1 MDNEKGHNRPGHD
14 GLFKLFL
21 REPDTAR
28 DFLAVHLPADIRA
41 QVRLDTLK
49 LEPGSF
55 VDQKL
60 RELHSD
66 VLYSVETAEGHA
78 GYIYCL
84 VEHQSTADRMMA
96 WRMMRYSMAVMDAHL
111 KKGNDTLPVVV
122 PLLFYQGTVRPYPY
136 STDWM
141 DCFDAPALA
150 REVYSRPWP
159 LVDVSVM
166 EDSDLQSH
174 RRMALLELVQRD
186 IRHRDAASLLRDVVQ
201 LIRLAGNTRAQSLRP
216 PVFSDIYQRSP
227 EVTRSGRYTL
237 VSVKS
242 ADAQR
247 EPLNQ
252 LIDITMP
259 GQLVNSVGDG
269 FRYLLFQS
277 GYSLCGRYGADFAEL
292 LKRPLP
298 AVQRKIGPMR
308 LSEALQVV
316 AGPAWRMSVDEVNR
330 EVCFVLRDAYLAQ
343 AKTTASAT
351 PTLKSSDTAGVYVS
365 PETSRN
371 PYTGVLPGK
380 NAVPVVAGQLLTSK
394 KDTAQ
399 KPVSEFLPVPALQLP
414 ATSVKSV
421 GAPVSATAPAPRN
434 PFTGE
439 NLTGTTMPVPASPSP
454 VGGKPDVSTP
464 APSTATPVKPATAT
478 AAVAK
483 PLTGTPVTVVASG
496 PEWKAVAGSTLK
508 ESLTDWAG
516 KADCASGGHW
526 VVIWQ
531 TSTDYRIDAPLVF
544 KGNFESALVQV
555 FDLYKKA
562 DKPLFAEASRLQCL
576 VSVTDKPADRS

>member
-1 MDNEKGHNRPGHD
+1 MNTQA
-14 GLFKLFL
+14 LFCLSL
-21 REPDTAR
+21 PLVIAGCAPQTSTSTAR
-28 DFLAVHLPADIRA
+28 DSAF
-41 QVRLDTLK
+41 
-49 LEPGSF
+49 
-55 VDQKL
+55 
-60 RELHSD
+60 
-66 VLYSVETAEGHA
+66 
-78 GYIYCL
+78 
-84 VEHQSTADRMMA
+84 
-96 WRMMRYSMAVMDAHL
+96 
-111 KKGNDTLPVVV
+111 
-122 PLLFYQGTVRPYPY
+122 
-136 STDWM
+136 
-141 DCFDAPALA
+141 
-150 REVYSRPWP
+150 
-159 LVDVSVM
+159 
-166 EDSDLQSH
+166 
-174 RRMALLELVQRD
+174 
-186 IRHRDAASLLRDVVQ
+186 
-201 LIRLAGNTRAQSLRP
+201 AQSLRP
-216 PVFSDIYQRSP
+216 PAFSDIYQRSP

-237 VSVKS
+237 VGVKS

-259 GQLVNSVGDG
+259 GQLVKSVGDG

-292 LKRPLP
+292 LQRPLP
-298 AVQRKIGPMR
+298 AVQRKIGPVR

-343 AKTTASAT
+343 AKTPVSTPPVATVSAT
-351 PTLKSSDTAGVYVS
+351 PGVYASV
-365 PETSRN
+365 ETSRN

-380 NAVPVVAGQLLTSK
+380 KAETVVAGQLPASK
-394 KDTAQ
+394 KDTTP
-399 KPVSEFLPVPALQLP
+399 KPVSQSLPVPALQPP
-414 ATSVKSV
+414 ATAVKSV
-421 GAPVSATAPAPRN
+421 GAPVSATPPAPRN

-439 NLTGTTMPVPASPSP
+439 NLTGTTMPVP
-454 VGGKPDVSTP
+454 VGVKPDVSTL

-483 PLTGTPVTVVASG
+483 PLTGTPVAVVASG

>member
-1 MDNEKGHNRPGHD
+1 MNTQA
-14 GLFKLFL
+14 LFCLSL
-21 REPDTAR
+21 PLVIAGCAQQLPVSPAR
-28 DFLAVHLPADIRA
+28 DSAF
-41 QVRLDTLK
+41 
-49 LEPGSF
+49 
-55 VDQKL
+55 
-60 RELHSD
+60 
-66 VLYSVETAEGHA
+66 
-78 GYIYCL
+78 
-84 VEHQSTADRMMA
+84 
-96 WRMMRYSMAVMDAHL
+96 
-111 KKGNDTLPVVV
+111 
-122 PLLFYQGTVRPYPY
+122 
-136 STDWM
+136 
-141 DCFDAPALA
+141 
-150 REVYSRPWP
+150 
-159 LVDVSVM
+159 
-166 EDSDLQSH
+166 
-174 RRMALLELVQRD
+174 
-186 IRHRDAASLLRDVVQ
+186 
-201 LIRLAGNTRAQSLRP
+201 AQSQRP
-216 PVFSDIYQRSP
+216 PAFSDIYQRSP

-237 VSVKS
+237 VNVKS

-277 GYSLCGRYGADFAEL
+277 GYSLCGVYGADFAEL
-292 LKRPLP
+292 LNRPLP
-298 AVQRKIGPMR
+298 AIQRKIGPMR
-308 LSEALQVV
+308 LNEALQVV

-330 EVCFVLRDAYLAQ
+330 EVCFVLRDAYLTQ
-343 AKTTASAT
+343 AKARAQTSVT
-351 PTLKSSDTAGVYVS
+351 PVVAGAAQSGVYSS
-365 PETSRN
+365 PETTRN
-371 PYTGVLPGK
+371 PYTGVLPGNK
-380 NAVPVVAGQLLTSK
+380 PSPVVAGHVLAAKNSREQAAGS
-394 KDTAQ
+394 Q
-399 KPVSEFLPVPALQLP
+399 SLPVPALKPP
-414 ATSVKSV
+414 ATPVKSV
-421 GAPVSATAPAPRN
+421 GVPVSATSTASTAPRN

-439 NLTGTTMPVPASPSP
+439 NLTGTTVPVTPSP
-454 VGGKPDVSTP
+454 AAVTP
-464 APSTATPVKPATAT
+464 AAVATPSTVTTVKPATAT

-516 KADCASGGHW
+516 KADCSSGGHW

>member
-1 MDNEKGHNRPGHD
+1 MNTQA
-14 GLFKLFL
+14 LFCLSL
-21 REPDTAR
+21 PLVIAGCAQQTSTSSAR
-28 DFLAVHLPADIRA
+28 DSAFA
-41 QVRLDTLK
+41 Q
-49 LEPGSF
+49 S
-55 VDQKL
+55 Q
-60 RELHSD
+60 
-66 VLYSVETAEGHA
+66 
-78 GYIYCL
+78 
-84 VEHQSTADRMMA
+84 
-96 WRMMRYSMAVMDAHL
+96 
-111 KKGNDTLPVVV
+111 
-122 PLLFYQGTVRPYPY
+122 RP
-136 STDWM
+136 
-141 DCFDAPALA
+141 PAL
-150 REVYSRPWP
+150 
-159 LVDVSVM
+159 
-166 EDSDLQSH
+166 
-174 RRMALLELVQRD
+174 
-186 IRHRDAASLLRDVVQ
+186 
-201 LIRLAGNTRAQSLRP
+201 
-216 PVFSDIYQRSP
+216 SDIYQRSP

-237 VSVKS
+237 VNVKS

-277 GYSLCGRYGADFAEL
+277 GYALCGRYGADFAEL
-292 LKRPLP
+292 LNRPLP

-330 EVCFVLRDAYLAQ
+330 EVCFVLRDAYMAQ
-343 AKTTASAT
+343 AKTAVSVPPA
-351 PTLKSSDTAGVYVS
+351 LKGTVTAGVYSS

-380 NAVPVVAGQLLTSK
+380 KAEPVVA
-394 KDTAQ
+394 AQ
-399 KPVSEFLPVPALQLP
+399 MPAAKNAGAVSQSLPVPALQPP
-414 ATSVKSV
+414 ATPVSVKSQGPSV
-421 GAPVSATAPAPRN
+421 SPVAPRN

-439 NLTGTTMPVPASPSP
+439 NLTGTTMPAPSPASSS
-454 VGGKPDVSTP
+454 VMT
-464 APSTATPVKPATAT
+464 KPATRTPSSSAAAT
-478 AAVAK
+478 VTPATVTAVST
-483 PLTGTPVTVVASG
+483 PLTGTPVTAVASG

-516 KADCASGGHW
+516 KADCAGGGHW

-576 VSVTDKPADRS
+576 VSVADKPADRS

>member
-1 MDNEKGHNRPGHD
+1 MNTQA
-14 GLFKLFL
+14 LFCLSL
-21 REPDTAR
+21 PLVIAGCAQQTSTLTAR
-28 DFLAVHLPADIRA
+28 DSAF
-41 QVRLDTLK
+41 
-49 LEPGSF
+49 
-55 VDQKL
+55 
-60 RELHSD
+60 
-66 VLYSVETAEGHA
+66 
-78 GYIYCL
+78 
-84 VEHQSTADRMMA
+84 
-96 WRMMRYSMAVMDAHL
+96 
-111 KKGNDTLPVVV
+111 
-122 PLLFYQGTVRPYPY
+122 
-136 STDWM
+136 
-141 DCFDAPALA
+141 
-150 REVYSRPWP
+150 
-159 LVDVSVM
+159 
-166 EDSDLQSH
+166 
-174 RRMALLELVQRD
+174 
-186 IRHRDAASLLRDVVQ
+186 
-201 LIRLAGNTRAQSLRP
+201 AQSQRP
-216 PVFSDIYQRSP
+216 PAFSDIYQRSP

-298 AVQRKIGPMR
+298 AVQRKIGPLR

-399 KPVSEFLPVPALQLP
+399 KPVSQSLPVPALQPP

-439 NLTGTTMPVPASPSP
+439 NLTGTTMPVTASPSP

-516 KADCASGGHW
+516 KADCSSGGHW

>member
-1 MDNEKGHNRPGHD
+1 MNTQA
-14 GLFKLFL
+14 LFCLSL
-21 REPDTAR
+21 PLVIAGCAQQTSTSTAR
-28 DFLAVHLPADIRA
+28 DSAF
-41 QVRLDTLK
+41 
-49 LEPGSF
+49 
-55 VDQKL
+55 
-60 RELHSD
+60 
-66 VLYSVETAEGHA
+66 
-78 GYIYCL
+78 
-84 VEHQSTADRMMA
+84 
-96 WRMMRYSMAVMDAHL
+96 
-111 KKGNDTLPVVV
+111 
-122 PLLFYQGTVRPYPY
+122 
-136 STDWM
+136 
-141 DCFDAPALA
+141 
-150 REVYSRPWP
+150 
-159 LVDVSVM
+159 
-166 EDSDLQSH
+166 
-174 RRMALLELVQRD
+174 
-186 IRHRDAASLLRDVVQ
+186 
-201 LIRLAGNTRAQSLRP
+201 AQSQRP
-216 PVFSDIYQRSP
+216 PAFSDIYQRSP

-330 EVCFVLRDAYLAQ
+330 EVCFVLRDAWLAQ
-343 AKTTASAT
+343 AKTPVSTTPVAT
-351 PTLKSSDTAGVYVS
+351 ISDTPSVYASV
-365 PETSRN
+365 ETSRN

-380 NAVPVVAGQLLTSK
+380 KAVPVVAGQLLASK
-394 KDTAQ
+394 KETGQ
-399 KPVSEFLPVPALQLP
+399 KPVSQSLPVPALQPP

-421 GAPVSATAPAPRN
+421 GAPVSATPPAPRN

-439 NLTGTTMPVPASPSP
+439 NLTGTTMPVPSSPSP
-454 VGGKPDVSTP
+454 VVPQPRVNTP
-464 APSTATPVKPATAT
+464 APSAVATVKPATVT
-478 AAVAK
+478 GAVAK
-483 PLTGTPVTVVASG
+483 PITGTLVTVVASG

-516 KADCASGGHW
+516 KADCSGGGHW

>member
-1 MDNEKGHNRPGHD
+1 MNTQA
-14 GLFKLFL
+14 LFCLSL
-21 REPDTAR
+21 PLVIAGCAQQTSTSTAR
-28 DFLAVHLPADIRA
+28 DSAF
-41 QVRLDTLK
+41 
-49 LEPGSF
+49 
-55 VDQKL
+55 
-60 RELHSD
+60 
-66 VLYSVETAEGHA
+66 
-78 GYIYCL
+78 
-84 VEHQSTADRMMA
+84 
-96 WRMMRYSMAVMDAHL
+96 
-111 KKGNDTLPVVV
+111 
-122 PLLFYQGTVRPYPY
+122 
-136 STDWM
+136 
-141 DCFDAPALA
+141 
-150 REVYSRPWP
+150 
-159 LVDVSVM
+159 
-166 EDSDLQSH
+166 
-174 RRMALLELVQRD
+174 
-186 IRHRDAASLLRDVVQ
+186 
-201 LIRLAGNTRAQSLRP
+201 AQSQRSP
-216 PVFSDIYQRSP
+216 AFSDIYQRSP

-343 AKTTASAT
+343 AKTPVSTAPVAT
-351 PTLKSSDTAGVYVS
+351 ISDTPGVYASV
-365 PETSRN
+365 ETSRN

-380 NAVPVVAGQLLTSK
+380 KAVPVVAGQLQASK
-394 KDTAQ
+394 KETGQ
-399 KPVSEFLPVPALQLP
+399 KPVSQSLPVPALQPP

-421 GAPVSATAPAPRN
+421 GAPVSATPPAPRN

-439 NLTGTTMPVPASPSP
+439 NLTGTTMPVPSSPSP
-454 VGGKPDVSTP
+454 VVPQPPVNTP
-464 APSTATPVKPATAT
+464 APSAVATVKPATGSV
-478 AAVAK
+478 AVAK

>member
-1 MDNEKGHNRPGHD
+1 MNTQA
-14 GLFKLFL
+14 LFCLS
-21 REPDTAR
+21 
-28 DFLAVHLPADIRA
+28 LPLVIAGCA
-41 QVRLDTLK
+41 Q
-49 LEPGSF
+49 
-55 VDQKL
+55 Q
-60 RELHSD
+60 
-66 VLYSVETAEGHA
+66 
-78 GYIYCL
+78 
-84 VEHQSTADRMMA
+84 
-96 WRMMRYSMAVMDAHL
+96 
-111 KKGNDTLPVVV
+111 LPVS
-122 PLLFYQGTVRPYPY
+122 PTR
-136 STDWM
+136 
-141 DCFDAPALA
+141 
-150 REVYSRPWP
+150 
-159 LVDVSVM
+159 
-166 EDSDLQSH
+166 DS
-174 RRMALLELVQRD
+174 AF
-186 IRHRDAASLLRDVVQ
+186 
-201 LIRLAGNTRAQSLRP
+201 AQSQRP
-216 PVFSDIYQRSP
+216 PAFSDIYQRSP

-237 VSVKS
+237 VNVKS

-277 GYSLCGRYGADFAEL
+277 GYSLCGGYGADFAEL
-292 LKRPLP
+292 LNRPLP
-298 AVQRKIGPMR
+298 AIQRKIGPMR

-330 EVCFVLRDAYLAQ
+330 EVCFVLRDAYLTQ
-343 AKTTASAT
+343 AKARAQTSVT
-351 PTLKSSDTAGVYVS
+351 PVVAGAAQSGVYSS
-365 PETSRN
+365 PETTRN
-371 PYTGVLPGK
+371 PYTGVLPGNK
-380 NAVPVVAGQLLTSK
+380 PSPVVAGHVLAAKNSREQAAGS
-394 KDTAQ
+394 Q
-399 KPVSEFLPVPALQLP
+399 SLPVPALKPP
-414 ATSVKSV
+414 ATPVKSV
-421 GAPVSATAPAPRN
+421 GVPVSATSTASTAPRN

-439 NLTGTTMPVPASPSP
+439 NLTGTTVPVTPSP
-454 VGGKPDVSTP
+454 AAVTP
-464 APSTATPVKPATAT
+464 AAVATPSTVTTVKPATAT

-516 KADCASGGHW
+516 KADCSSGGHW

>member
-1 MDNEKGHNRPGHD
+1 MNTQA
-14 GLFKLFL
+14 LFCLSL
-21 REPDTAR
+21 PLVIAGCAQQTSTSTAR
-28 DFLAVHLPADIRA
+28 DSAF
-41 QVRLDTLK
+41 
-49 LEPGSF
+49 
-55 VDQKL
+55 
-60 RELHSD
+60 
-66 VLYSVETAEGHA
+66 
-78 GYIYCL
+78 
-84 VEHQSTADRMMA
+84 
-96 WRMMRYSMAVMDAHL
+96 
-111 KKGNDTLPVVV
+111 
-122 PLLFYQGTVRPYPY
+122 
-136 STDWM
+136 
-141 DCFDAPALA
+141 
-150 REVYSRPWP
+150 
-159 LVDVSVM
+159 
-166 EDSDLQSH
+166 
-174 RRMALLELVQRD
+174 
-186 IRHRDAASLLRDVVQ
+186 
-201 LIRLAGNTRAQSLRP
+201 AQSLRP

-292 LKRPLP
+292 LKQPLP

-343 AKTTASAT
+343 AKTPVSTTPVAT
-351 PTLKSSDTAGVYVS
+351 VSGTPGVYASV
-365 PETSRN
+365 ETSRN

-380 NAVPVVAGQLLTSK
+380 KSVPVVAGQLLASK
-394 KDTAQ
+394 KETGQ
-399 KPVSEFLPVPALQLP
+399 KPVSQSLPVPALQPP

-421 GAPVSATAPAPRN
+421 GAPVSATLPAPRN

-439 NLTGTTMPVPASPSP
+439 NLTGTTMPVTASPSP

-516 KADCASGGHW
+516 KADCSSGGHW

>member
-1 MDNEKGHNRPGHD
+1 MNTQA
-14 GLFKLFL
+14 LFCLSL
-21 REPDTAR
+21 PLVIAGCAQQTSTLTAR
-28 DFLAVHLPADIRA
+28 DSAF
-41 QVRLDTLK
+41 
-49 LEPGSF
+49 
-55 VDQKL
+55 
-60 RELHSD
+60 
-66 VLYSVETAEGHA
+66 
-78 GYIYCL
+78 
-84 VEHQSTADRMMA
+84 
-96 WRMMRYSMAVMDAHL
+96 
-111 KKGNDTLPVVV
+111 
-122 PLLFYQGTVRPYPY
+122 
-136 STDWM
+136 
-141 DCFDAPALA
+141 
-150 REVYSRPWP
+150 
-159 LVDVSVM
+159 
-166 EDSDLQSH
+166 
-174 RRMALLELVQRD
+174 
-186 IRHRDAASLLRDVVQ
+186 
-201 LIRLAGNTRAQSLRP
+201 AQSQRP
-216 PVFSDIYQRSP
+216 PAFSDIYQRSP

-399 KPVSEFLPVPALQLP
+399 KPVSQSLPVPALQPP

-439 NLTGTTMPVPASPSP
+439 NLTGTTMPVTASPSP
-454 VGGKPDVSTP
+454 VGGKPDVITP
-464 APSTATPVKPATAT
+464 APSTATQVKPATVT
-478 AAVAK
+478 GAVAK
-483 PLTGTPVTVVASG
+483 PITGTPVTVVASG

-516 KADCASGGHW
+516 KADCSSGGHW

>member
-1 MDNEKGHNRPGHD
+1 MNTQA
-14 GLFKLFL
+14 LFCLSL
-21 REPDTAR
+21 PLVIAGCAQQTSTLTAR
-28 DFLAVHLPADIRA
+28 DSAF
-41 QVRLDTLK
+41 
-49 LEPGSF
+49 
-55 VDQKL
+55 
-60 RELHSD
+60 
-66 VLYSVETAEGHA
+66 
-78 GYIYCL
+78 
-84 VEHQSTADRMMA
+84 
-96 WRMMRYSMAVMDAHL
+96 
-111 KKGNDTLPVVV
+111 
-122 PLLFYQGTVRPYPY
+122 
-136 STDWM
+136 
-141 DCFDAPALA
+141 
-150 REVYSRPWP
+150 
-159 LVDVSVM
+159 
-166 EDSDLQSH
+166 
-174 RRMALLELVQRD
+174 
-186 IRHRDAASLLRDVVQ
+186 
-201 LIRLAGNTRAQSLRP
+201 AQSQRP
-216 PVFSDIYQRSP
+216 PAFSDIYQRSP

-399 KPVSEFLPVPALQLP
+399 KPVSQSLPVPALQPP

-439 NLTGTTMPVPASPSP
+439 NLTGTTMPVPTSPSP
-454 VGGKPDVSTP
+454 VGAKPDVITP
-464 APSTATPVKPATAT
+464 APSTATQVKPATVT
-478 AAVAK
+478 GAVAK
-483 PLTGTPVTVVASG
+483 PITGTPVTVVASG

-516 KADCASGGHW
+516 KADCSSGGHW

>member
-1 MDNEKGHNRPGHD
+1 MNTQA
-14 GLFKLFL
+14 LFCLSL
-21 REPDTAR
+21 PLVIAGCAQQTSTSTAR
-28 DFLAVHLPADIRA
+28 DSAF
-41 QVRLDTLK
+41 
-49 LEPGSF
+49 
-55 VDQKL
+55 
-60 RELHSD
+60 
-66 VLYSVETAEGHA
+66 
-78 GYIYCL
+78 
-84 VEHQSTADRMMA
+84 
-96 WRMMRYSMAVMDAHL
+96 
-111 KKGNDTLPVVV
+111 
-122 PLLFYQGTVRPYPY
+122 
-136 STDWM
+136 
-141 DCFDAPALA
+141 
-150 REVYSRPWP
+150 
-159 LVDVSVM
+159 
-166 EDSDLQSH
+166 
-174 RRMALLELVQRD
+174 
-186 IRHRDAASLLRDVVQ
+186 
-201 LIRLAGNTRAQSLRP
+201 AQSLQP

-343 AKTTASAT
+343 AKTPVSTIPIAT
-351 PTLKSSDTAGVYVS
+351 VSGAPGVYASV
-365 PETSRN
+365 ETSRN

-380 NAVPVVAGQLLTSK
+380 KAVPVMAGQLMASK
-394 KDTAQ
+394 KETGQ
-399 KPVSEFLPVPALQLP
+399 KLVSQSLPVPALQPP
-414 ATSVKSV
+414 ATPVKSV
-421 GAPVSATAPAPRN
+421 GASVSATSTSPRN

-439 NLTGTTMPVPASPSP
+439 SLTGTTMPAPTSP
-454 VGGKPDVSTP
+454 VGAKPDVKTQSAST
-464 APSTATPVKPATAT
+464 TTPVKPATVT
-478 AAVAK
+478 GAVAK
-483 PLTGTPVTVVASG
+483 PLTGTPVTVAPSG
-496 PEWKAVAGSTLK
+496 PEWKAVSGSTLK

>member
-1 MDNEKGHNRPGHD
+1 MNTQA
-14 GLFKLFL
+14 LFCLSL
-21 REPDTAR
+21 PLVIAGCAQQLPVSPAR
-28 DFLAVHLPADIRA
+28 DSAF
-41 QVRLDTLK
+41 
-49 LEPGSF
+49 
-55 VDQKL
+55 
-60 RELHSD
+60 
-66 VLYSVETAEGHA
+66 
-78 GYIYCL
+78 
-84 VEHQSTADRMMA
+84 
-96 WRMMRYSMAVMDAHL
+96 
-111 KKGNDTLPVVV
+111 
-122 PLLFYQGTVRPYPY
+122 
-136 STDWM
+136 
-141 DCFDAPALA
+141 
-150 REVYSRPWP
+150 
-159 LVDVSVM
+159 
-166 EDSDLQSH
+166 
-174 RRMALLELVQRD
+174 
-186 IRHRDAASLLRDVVQ
+186 
-201 LIRLAGNTRAQSLRP
+201 AQSQRP
-216 PVFSDIYQRSP
+216 PAFSDIYQRSP

-237 VSVKS
+237 VNVKS

-277 GYSLCGRYGADFAEL
+277 GYSLCGGYGADFAEL
-292 LKRPLP
+292 LNRPLP
-298 AVQRKIGPMR
+298 AIQRKIGPMR
-308 LSEALQVV
+308 LNEALQVV

-330 EVCFVLRDAYLAQ
+330 EVCFVLRDAYLTQ
-343 AKTTASAT
+343 AKARAQTSVT
-351 PTLKSSDTAGVYVS
+351 PVVAGAAQSGVYSS
-365 PETSRN
+365 PETTRN

-380 NAVPVVAGQLLTSK
+380 KAVPVVAGQLLASK
-394 KDTAQ
+394 KETGQ
-399 KPVSEFLPVPALQLP
+399 KPVSQSLPVPALQPP

-421 GAPVSATAPAPRN
+421 GAPVSATLPAPRN

-464 APSTATPVKPATAT
+464 APSTVTPVKPATAT

-483 PLTGTPVTVVASG
+483 PLTGTPVAVVASG

>member
-1 MDNEKGHNRPGHD
+1 MNTQA
-14 GLFKLFL
+14 LFCLSL
-21 REPDTAR
+21 PLVIAGCAQQLPVSPAR
-28 DFLAVHLPADIRA
+28 DSAF
-41 QVRLDTLK
+41 
-49 LEPGSF
+49 
-55 VDQKL
+55 
-60 RELHSD
+60 
-66 VLYSVETAEGHA
+66 
-78 GYIYCL
+78 
-84 VEHQSTADRMMA
+84 
-96 WRMMRYSMAVMDAHL
+96 
-111 KKGNDTLPVVV
+111 
-122 PLLFYQGTVRPYPY
+122 
-136 STDWM
+136 
-141 DCFDAPALA
+141 
-150 REVYSRPWP
+150 
-159 LVDVSVM
+159 
-166 EDSDLQSH
+166 
-174 RRMALLELVQRD
+174 
-186 IRHRDAASLLRDVVQ
+186 
-201 LIRLAGNTRAQSLRP
+201 AQSQRP
-216 PVFSDIYQRSP
+216 PAFSDIYQRSP

-237 VSVKS
+237 VNVKS

-277 GYSLCGRYGADFAEL
+277 GYSLCGGYGADFAEL
-292 LKRPLP
+292 LNRPLP
-298 AVQRKIGPMR
+298 AIQRKIGPMR
-308 LSEALQVV
+308 LNEALQVV

-330 EVCFVLRDAYLAQ
+330 EVCFVLRDAYLTQ
-343 AKTTASAT
+343 AKARAQTSVT
-351 PTLKSSDTAGVYVS
+351 PVVAGAAQSGVYSS
-365 PETSRN
+365 PETTRN
-371 PYTGVLPGK
+371 PYTGVLPGNK
-380 NAVPVVAGQLLTSK
+380 PSPVVAGHVLAAKNSREQAAGS
-394 KDTAQ
+394 Q
-399 KPVSEFLPVPALQLP
+399 SLPVPALKPP
-414 ATSVKSV
+414 ATPVKSV
-421 GAPVSATAPAPRN
+421 GVPVSATSTASTAPRN

-439 NLTGTTMPVPASPSP
+439 NLTGTTVPVTPPPAA
-454 VGGKPDVSTP
+454 VTP
-464 APSTATPVKPATAT
+464 AAVATPSTVTTVKPATAT

-516 KADCASGGHW
+516 KADCSSGGHW

>member
-1 MDNEKGHNRPGHD
+1 MNTQA
-14 GLFKLFL
+14 LFCLSL
-21 REPDTAR
+21 PLVIAGCAQQTSTSTAR
-28 DFLAVHLPADIRA
+28 DSAF
-41 QVRLDTLK
+41 
-49 LEPGSF
+49 
-55 VDQKL
+55 
-60 RELHSD
+60 
-66 VLYSVETAEGHA
+66 
-78 GYIYCL
+78 
-84 VEHQSTADRMMA
+84 
-96 WRMMRYSMAVMDAHL
+96 
-111 KKGNDTLPVVV
+111 
-122 PLLFYQGTVRPYPY
+122 
-136 STDWM
+136 
-141 DCFDAPALA
+141 
-150 REVYSRPWP
+150 
-159 LVDVSVM
+159 
-166 EDSDLQSH
+166 
-174 RRMALLELVQRD
+174 
-186 IRHRDAASLLRDVVQ
+186 
-201 LIRLAGNTRAQSLRP
+201 AQSQRP
-216 PVFSDIYQRSP
+216 PAFSDIYQRSP

-330 EVCFVLRDAYLAQ
+330 EVCFVLRDAYLTQ
-343 AKTTASAT
+343 AKMPLSTTSVAT
-351 PTLKSSDTAGVYVS
+351 ISGTPGVYASV
-365 PETSRN
+365 ETSRN

-380 NAVPVVAGQLLTSK
+380 KAVPVVAGQLLASK
-394 KDTAQ
+394 KETGQ
-399 KPVSEFLPVPALQLP
+399 KPVSQSLPVPALQPP

-421 GAPVSATAPAPRN
+421 GAPVSATPPVPHN

-439 NLTGTTMPVPASPSP
+439 NLTGTTMPVPSSPSP
-454 VGGKPDVSTP
+454 VVSQPRVDTP
-464 APSTATPVKPATAT
+464 TPSAVATVKPPTGSV
-478 AAVAK
+478 AVAK

-576 VSVTDKPADRS
+576 VSVADKPADRS

>member
-1 MDNEKGHNRPGHD
+1 MNTQA
-14 GLFKLFL
+14 LFCLSL
-21 REPDTAR
+21 PLVIAGCAQQTSTSTAR
-28 DFLAVHLPADIRA
+28 DSAF
-41 QVRLDTLK
+41 
-49 LEPGSF
+49 
-55 VDQKL
+55 
-60 RELHSD
+60 
-66 VLYSVETAEGHA
+66 
-78 GYIYCL
+78 
-84 VEHQSTADRMMA
+84 
-96 WRMMRYSMAVMDAHL
+96 
-111 KKGNDTLPVVV
+111 
-122 PLLFYQGTVRPYPY
+122 
-136 STDWM
+136 
-141 DCFDAPALA
+141 
-150 REVYSRPWP
+150 
-159 LVDVSVM
+159 
-166 EDSDLQSH
+166 
-174 RRMALLELVQRD
+174 
-186 IRHRDAASLLRDVVQ
+186 
-201 LIRLAGNTRAQSLRP
+201 AQSLRP
-216 PVFSDIYQRSP
+216 PAFSDIYQRSP

-351 PTLKSSDTAGVYVS
+351 PTLKSSSDTAGVYAS

-380 NAVPVVAGQLLTSK
+380 KAAPVMAGQLLASK
-394 KDTAQ
+394 KETGQ
-399 KPVSEFLPVPALQLP
+399 KPVSQSLPVPALQPP
-414 ATSVKSV
+414 ATSVKSA
-421 GAPVSATAPAPRN
+421 GAPVSATLPAPRN

-439 NLTGTTMPVPASPSP
+439 NLTGITMPVLASPSP
-454 VGGKPDVSTP
+454 VGPKSDVRTP
-464 APSTATPVKPATAT
+464 APSAGVTPSTVTPVKPATEGV
-478 AAVAK
+478 AVTR

-516 KADCASGGHW
+516 KADCSGGGHW

-576 VSVTDKPADRS
+576 VSVTDKPVDRS

>member
-1 MDNEKGHNRPGHD
+1 MNTQA
-14 GLFKLFL
+14 LFCLSL
-21 REPDTAR
+21 PLVIAGCAQQTSTSTAR
-28 DFLAVHLPADIRA
+28 DSAF
-41 QVRLDTLK
+41 
-49 LEPGSF
+49 
-55 VDQKL
+55 
-60 RELHSD
+60 
-66 VLYSVETAEGHA
+66 
-78 GYIYCL
+78 
-84 VEHQSTADRMMA
+84 
-96 WRMMRYSMAVMDAHL
+96 
-111 KKGNDTLPVVV
+111 
-122 PLLFYQGTVRPYPY
+122 
-136 STDWM
+136 
-141 DCFDAPALA
+141 
-150 REVYSRPWP
+150 
-159 LVDVSVM
+159 
-166 EDSDLQSH
+166 
-174 RRMALLELVQRD
+174 
-186 IRHRDAASLLRDVVQ
+186 
-201 LIRLAGNTRAQSLRP
+201 AQSLRP

-399 KPVSEFLPVPALQLP
+399 KPVSQSLPVPALQPP

-439 NLTGTTMPVPASPSP
+439 NLTGTTMPVPTSPSP
-454 VGGKPDVSTP
+454 VGAKPDVITP
-464 APSTATPVKPATAT
+464 APSTATQVKPATVT
-478 AAVAK
+478 GAVAK
-483 PLTGTPVTVVASG
+483 PITGTPVTVVASG

-516 KADCASGGHW
+516 KADCSSGGHW

-562 DKPLFAEASRLQCL
+562 DKPLFAE
-576 VSVTDKPADRS
+576 

>member
-1 MDNEKGHNRPGHD
+1 MNTQA
-14 GLFKLFL
+14 LFCLSL
-21 REPDTAR
+21 PLVIAGCAQQTSTSTAR
-28 DFLAVHLPADIRA
+28 DSAF
-41 QVRLDTLK
+41 
-49 LEPGSF
+49 
-55 VDQKL
+55 
-60 RELHSD
+60 
-66 VLYSVETAEGHA
+66 
-78 GYIYCL
+78 
-84 VEHQSTADRMMA
+84 
-96 WRMMRYSMAVMDAHL
+96 
-111 KKGNDTLPVVV
+111 
-122 PLLFYQGTVRPYPY
+122 
-136 STDWM
+136 
-141 DCFDAPALA
+141 
-150 REVYSRPWP
+150 
-159 LVDVSVM
+159 
-166 EDSDLQSH
+166 
-174 RRMALLELVQRD
+174 
-186 IRHRDAASLLRDVVQ
+186 
-201 LIRLAGNTRAQSLRP
+201 AQSLQP

-343 AKTTASAT
+343 AKTPVSTIPIAT
-351 PTLKSSDTAGVYVS
+351 VSGAPGVYASV
-365 PETSRN
+365 ETSRN

-380 NAVPVVAGQLLTSK
+380 KAAPVMAGQLMASK
-394 KDTAQ
+394 KETGQ
-399 KPVSEFLPVPALQLP
+399 KLVSQSLPVPALQPP
-414 ATSVKSV
+414 ATPVKSV
-421 GAPVSATAPAPRN
+421 GASVSATSTSPPN

-439 NLTGTTMPVPASPSP
+439 SLTGTTMPAPTSP
-454 VGGKPDVSTP
+454 VGAKPDVKTQSAST
-464 APSTATPVKPATAT
+464 TTPVKPATVT
-478 AAVAK
+478 GAVAK
-483 PLTGTPVTVVASG
+483 PLTGTPVTVAPSG
-496 PEWKAVAGSTLK
+496 PEWKAVYGSTLK

>member
-1 MDNEKGHNRPGHD
+1 MNTQA
-14 GLFKLFL
+14 LFCLSL
-21 REPDTAR
+21 PLVIAGCAQQTSTSTAR
-28 DFLAVHLPADIRA
+28 DSAF
-41 QVRLDTLK
+41 
-49 LEPGSF
+49 
-55 VDQKL
+55 
-60 RELHSD
+60 
-66 VLYSVETAEGHA
+66 
-78 GYIYCL
+78 
-84 VEHQSTADRMMA
+84 
-96 WRMMRYSMAVMDAHL
+96 
-111 KKGNDTLPVVV
+111 
-122 PLLFYQGTVRPYPY
+122 
-136 STDWM
+136 
-141 DCFDAPALA
+141 
-150 REVYSRPWP
+150 
-159 LVDVSVM
+159 
-166 EDSDLQSH
+166 
-174 RRMALLELVQRD
+174 
-186 IRHRDAASLLRDVVQ
+186 
-201 LIRLAGNTRAQSLRP
+201 AQSLRP

-277 GYSLCGRYGADFAEL
+277 GYSLCGRYGTDFAEL

-330 EVCFVLRDAYLAQ
+330 EVCFVLRDAYLTQ
-343 AKTTASAT
+343 AKARAQTSVT
-351 PTLKSSDTAGVYVS
+351 PVVAGAAQSGVYSS
-365 PETSRN
+365 PETTRN
-371 PYTGVLPGK
+371 PYTGVLPGNK
-380 NAVPVVAGQLLTSK
+380 PSPVVAGHVLAAKNSREQAAGS
-394 KDTAQ
+394 Q
-399 KPVSEFLPVPALQLP
+399 SLPVPALKPP
-414 ATSVKSV
+414 ATPVKSV
-421 GAPVSATAPAPRN
+421 GVPVSATSTASTAPRN

-439 NLTGTTMPVPASPSP
+439 NLTGTTVPVTPSP
-454 VGGKPDVSTP
+454 AAVTP
-464 APSTATPVKPATAT
+464 AAVATPSTVTTVKPATAT

-496 PEWKAVAGSTLK
+496 PEWKAVAGSTFK

>member
-1 MDNEKGHNRPGHD
+1 MNTQA
-14 GLFKLFL
+14 LFCLSL
-21 REPDTAR
+21 PLVIAGCAQQTSTSTAR
-28 DFLAVHLPADIRA
+28 DSAF
-41 QVRLDTLK
+41 
-49 LEPGSF
+49 
-55 VDQKL
+55 
-60 RELHSD
+60 
-66 VLYSVETAEGHA
+66 
-78 GYIYCL
+78 
-84 VEHQSTADRMMA
+84 
-96 WRMMRYSMAVMDAHL
+96 
-111 KKGNDTLPVVV
+111 
-122 PLLFYQGTVRPYPY
+122 
-136 STDWM
+136 
-141 DCFDAPALA
+141 
-150 REVYSRPWP
+150 
-159 LVDVSVM
+159 
-166 EDSDLQSH
+166 
-174 RRMALLELVQRD
+174 
-186 IRHRDAASLLRDVVQ
+186 
-201 LIRLAGNTRAQSLRP
+201 AQSLRP

-330 EVCFVLRDAYLAQ
+330 EVCFVLRDAWLAQ

-351 PTLKSSDTAGVYVS
+351 PTLKSSSDTAGVYAS

-380 NAVPVVAGQLLTSK
+380 KAVPVVAGQLLASK
-394 KDTAQ
+394 KETGQ
-399 KPVSEFLPVPALQLP
+399 KPVSQSLPVPALQPP

-421 GAPVSATAPAPRN
+421 GAPVSATPPAPRN

-439 NLTGTTMPVPASPSP
+439 NLTGTTMPVPSSPSP
-454 VGGKPDVSTP
+454 IVPQPRVNTP
-464 APSTATPVKPATAT
+464 APSAVATVKPATVT
-478 AAVAK
+478 GAVAK
-483 PLTGTPVTVVASG
+483 PITGTPVTVVASG

>member
-1 MDNEKGHNRPGHD
+1 MNTQA
-14 GLFKLFL
+14 LFCLSL
-21 REPDTAR
+21 PLVIAGCAQQLPVSPAR
-28 DFLAVHLPADIRA
+28 DSAF
-41 QVRLDTLK
+41 
-49 LEPGSF
+49 
-55 VDQKL
+55 
-60 RELHSD
+60 
-66 VLYSVETAEGHA
+66 
-78 GYIYCL
+78 
-84 VEHQSTADRMMA
+84 
-96 WRMMRYSMAVMDAHL
+96 
-111 KKGNDTLPVVV
+111 
-122 PLLFYQGTVRPYPY
+122 
-136 STDWM
+136 
-141 DCFDAPALA
+141 
-150 REVYSRPWP
+150 
-159 LVDVSVM
+159 
-166 EDSDLQSH
+166 
-174 RRMALLELVQRD
+174 
-186 IRHRDAASLLRDVVQ
+186 
-201 LIRLAGNTRAQSLRP
+201 AQSQRP
-216 PVFSDIYQRSP
+216 PAFSDIYQRSP

-237 VSVKS
+237 VNVKS

-277 GYSLCGRYGADFAEL
+277 GYSLCGGYGADFAEL
-292 LKRPLP
+292 LNRPLP
-298 AVQRKIGPMR
+298 AIQRKIGPMR

-330 EVCFVLRDAYLAQ
+330 EVCFVLRDAYLTQ
-343 AKTTASAT
+343 AKARAQTSVT
-351 PTLKSSDTAGVYVS
+351 PVVAGAAQSGVYSS
-365 PETSRN
+365 PETTRN
-371 PYTGVLPGK
+371 PYTGVLPGNK
-380 NAVPVVAGQLLTSK
+380 PSPVVAGHVLAAKNSREQAAGS
-394 KDTAQ
+394 Q
-399 KPVSEFLPVPALQLP
+399 SLPVPALKPP
-414 ATSVKSV
+414 ATPVKSV
-421 GAPVSATAPAPRN
+421 GVPVSATSTASTAPRN

-439 NLTGTTMPVPASPSP
+439 NLTGTTVPVTPSP
-454 VGGKPDVSTP
+454 AAVTP
-464 APSTATPVKPATAT
+464 AAVATPSTVTTVKPATAT

-516 KADCASGGHW
+516 KADCSSGGHW

-562 DKPLFAEASRLQCL
+562 DKPLFAEANRLQCL

>member
-1 MDNEKGHNRPGHD
+1 MNTQA
-14 GLFKLFL
+14 LFCLSL
-21 REPDTAR
+21 PLVIAGCAQQTSTSTAR
-28 DFLAVHLPADIRA
+28 DSAF
-41 QVRLDTLK
+41 
-49 LEPGSF
+49 
-55 VDQKL
+55 
-60 RELHSD
+60 
-66 VLYSVETAEGHA
+66 
-78 GYIYCL
+78 
-84 VEHQSTADRMMA
+84 
-96 WRMMRYSMAVMDAHL
+96 
-111 KKGNDTLPVVV
+111 
-122 PLLFYQGTVRPYPY
+122 
-136 STDWM
+136 
-141 DCFDAPALA
+141 
-150 REVYSRPWP
+150 
-159 LVDVSVM
+159 
-166 EDSDLQSH
+166 
-174 RRMALLELVQRD
+174 
-186 IRHRDAASLLRDVVQ
+186 
-201 LIRLAGNTRAQSLRP
+201 AQSLRP

-343 AKTTASAT
+343 AKTPVSTTPVAT
-351 PTLKSSDTAGVYVS
+351 VSGTLGVYASV
-365 PETSRN
+365 ETSRN

-380 NAVPVVAGQLLTSK
+380 KSVPVVAGQLLASK
-394 KDTAQ
+394 KETGQ
-399 KPVSEFLPVPALQLP
+399 KPVSQSLPVPALQPP

-421 GAPVSATAPAPRN
+421 GAPVSATLPAPRN

-439 NLTGTTMPVPASPSP
+439 NLTGTTMPVTASPSP

-516 KADCASGGHW
+516 KADCSSGG
-526 VVIWQ
+526 
-531 TSTDYRIDAPLVF
+531 
-544 KGNFESALVQV
+544 
-555 FDLYKKA
+555 
-562 DKPLFAEASRLQCL
+562 
-576 VSVTDKPADRS
+576 

>member
-1 MDNEKGHNRPGHD
+1 MNTQA
-14 GLFKLFL
+14 LFCLSL
-21 REPDTAR
+21 PLVIAGCAQQLPVSPAR
-28 DFLAVHLPADIRA
+28 DSAF
-41 QVRLDTLK
+41 
-49 LEPGSF
+49 
-55 VDQKL
+55 
-60 RELHSD
+60 
-66 VLYSVETAEGHA
+66 
-78 GYIYCL
+78 
-84 VEHQSTADRMMA
+84 
-96 WRMMRYSMAVMDAHL
+96 
-111 KKGNDTLPVVV
+111 
-122 PLLFYQGTVRPYPY
+122 
-136 STDWM
+136 
-141 DCFDAPALA
+141 
-150 REVYSRPWP
+150 
-159 LVDVSVM
+159 
-166 EDSDLQSH
+166 
-174 RRMALLELVQRD
+174 
-186 IRHRDAASLLRDVVQ
+186 
-201 LIRLAGNTRAQSLRP
+201 AQSQRP
-216 PVFSDIYQRSP
+216 PAFSDIYQRSP

-237 VSVKS
+237 VNVKS

-277 GYSLCGRYGADFAEL
+277 GYSLCGGYGADFAEL
-292 LKRPLP
+292 LNRPLP
-298 AVQRKIGPMR
+298 AIQRKIGPMR

-330 EVCFVLRDAYLAQ
+330 EVCFVLRDAYLTQ
-343 AKTTASAT
+343 AKARAQTSVT
-351 PTLKSSDTAGVYVS
+351 PVVAGAAQSGVYSS
-365 PETSRN
+365 PETTRN
-371 PYTGVLPGK
+371 PYTGVLPGNK
-380 NAVPVVAGQLLTSK
+380 PSPVVAGHVLAAKNSREQAAGS
-394 KDTAQ
+394 Q
-399 KPVSEFLPVPALQLP
+399 SLPVPALKPP
-414 ATSVKSV
+414 ATPVKSV
-421 GAPVSATAPAPRN
+421 GVPVSATSTASTAPRN

-439 NLTGTTMPVPASPSP
+439 NLTGTTVPVTPSP
-454 VGGKPDVSTP
+454 AAVTP
-464 APSTATPVKPATAT
+464 AAVATPSTVTTVKPATAT

>member
-1 MDNEKGHNRPGHD
+1 MNTQA
-14 GLFKLFL
+14 LFCLSL
-21 REPDTAR
+21 PLVIAGCAQQTSTSAAR
-28 DFLAVHLPADIRA
+28 DSAF
-41 QVRLDTLK
+41 
-49 LEPGSF
+49 
-55 VDQKL
+55 
-60 RELHSD
+60 
-66 VLYSVETAEGHA
+66 
-78 GYIYCL
+78 
-84 VEHQSTADRMMA
+84 
-96 WRMMRYSMAVMDAHL
+96 
-111 KKGNDTLPVVV
+111 
-122 PLLFYQGTVRPYPY
+122 
-136 STDWM
+136 
-141 DCFDAPALA
+141 
-150 REVYSRPWP
+150 
-159 LVDVSVM
+159 
-166 EDSDLQSH
+166 
-174 RRMALLELVQRD
+174 
-186 IRHRDAASLLRDVVQ
+186 ASSQ
-201 LIRLAGNTRAQSLRP
+201 RP

-330 EVCFVLRDAYLAQ
+330 EVCFVLRDAYLTQ
-343 AKTTASAT
+343 AKTPVSTIPIAT
-351 PTLKSSDTAGVYVS
+351 VSGAPGVYASV
-365 PETSRN
+365 ETSRN

-380 NAVPVVAGQLLTSK
+380 KAAPVMAGQLLASK
-394 KDTAQ
+394 KETGQ
-399 KPVSEFLPVPALQLP
+399 KLVSQSLPVPALQPP
-414 ATSVKSV
+414 ATPVKSV
-421 GAPVSATAPAPRN
+421 GASVSAISTSPRN

-439 NLTGTTMPVPASPSP
+439 SLTGTTMPAPTSP
-454 VGGKPDVSTP
+454 VGAKPDVKTQSAST
-464 APSTATPVKPATAT
+464 TTPVKPATVT
-478 AAVAK
+478 GAVAK
-483 PLTGTPVTVVASG
+483 PLTGTPVKVAPSG

>member
-1 MDNEKGHNRPGHD
+1 MNTQA
-14 GLFKLFL
+14 LFCLSL
-21 REPDTAR
+21 PLVIAGCAQQTSTSTAR
-28 DFLAVHLPADIRA
+28 DSAF
-41 QVRLDTLK
+41 
-49 LEPGSF
+49 
-55 VDQKL
+55 
-60 RELHSD
+60 
-66 VLYSVETAEGHA
+66 
-78 GYIYCL
+78 
-84 VEHQSTADRMMA
+84 
-96 WRMMRYSMAVMDAHL
+96 
-111 KKGNDTLPVVV
+111 
-122 PLLFYQGTVRPYPY
+122 
-136 STDWM
+136 
-141 DCFDAPALA
+141 
-150 REVYSRPWP
+150 
-159 LVDVSVM
+159 
-166 EDSDLQSH
+166 
-174 RRMALLELVQRD
+174 
-186 IRHRDAASLLRDVVQ
+186 
-201 LIRLAGNTRAQSLRP
+201 AQSLRP

-277 GYSLCGRYGADFAEL
+277 GYSLCGRYGAAFAEL

-330 EVCFVLRDAYLAQ
+330 EVCFVLRDAWLAQ

-351 PTLKSSDTAGVYVS
+351 PTLKSSSDTAGVYAS

-380 NAVPVVAGQLLTSK
+380 KAVPVVAGQLLASK
-394 KDTAQ
+394 RETGQ
-399 KPVSEFLPVPALQLP
+399 KPVSQSLPVPALQPP

-421 GAPVSATAPAPRN
+421 GAPVSATPPAPRN

-439 NLTGTTMPVPASPSP
+439 NLTGTTMPVPSSPSP
-454 VGGKPDVSTP
+454 VVPQPRVNTP
-464 APSTATPVKPATAT
+464 APSAVATVKPATVT
-478 AAVAK
+478 GAVAK
-483 PLTGTPVTVVASG
+483 PITGTPVTVVASG

-516 KADCASGGHW
+516 KADCSGGGHW

>member
-1 MDNEKGHNRPGHD
+1 MNTQA
-14 GLFKLFL
+14 LFCLSL
-21 REPDTAR
+21 PLVIAGCAQQTSTLTAR
-28 DFLAVHLPADIRA
+28 DSAF
-41 QVRLDTLK
+41 
-49 LEPGSF
+49 
-55 VDQKL
+55 
-60 RELHSD
+60 
-66 VLYSVETAEGHA
+66 
-78 GYIYCL
+78 
-84 VEHQSTADRMMA
+84 
-96 WRMMRYSMAVMDAHL
+96 
-111 KKGNDTLPVVV
+111 
-122 PLLFYQGTVRPYPY
+122 
-136 STDWM
+136 
-141 DCFDAPALA
+141 
-150 REVYSRPWP
+150 
-159 LVDVSVM
+159 
-166 EDSDLQSH
+166 
-174 RRMALLELVQRD
+174 
-186 IRHRDAASLLRDVVQ
+186 
-201 LIRLAGNTRAQSLRP
+201 AQSQRP
-216 PVFSDIYQRSP
+216 PAFSDIYQRSP

-316 AGPAWRMSVDEVNR
+316 AGQAWRMSVDEVNR

-399 KPVSEFLPVPALQLP
+399 KPVSQSLPVPALQPP

-439 NLTGTTMPVPASPSP
+439 NLTGTTMPVTASPSP

-508 ESLTDWAG
+508 ESLTEWAG
-516 KADCASGGHW
+516 KADCSSGGHW

>member
-1 MDNEKGHNRPGHD
+1 MNTQA
-14 GLFKLFL
+14 LFCLSL
-21 REPDTAR
+21 PLVIAGCAQQTSTSTAR
-28 DFLAVHLPADIRA
+28 DSAF
-41 QVRLDTLK
+41 
-49 LEPGSF
+49 
-55 VDQKL
+55 
-60 RELHSD
+60 
-66 VLYSVETAEGHA
+66 
-78 GYIYCL
+78 
-84 VEHQSTADRMMA
+84 
-96 WRMMRYSMAVMDAHL
+96 
-111 KKGNDTLPVVV
+111 
-122 PLLFYQGTVRPYPY
+122 
-136 STDWM
+136 
-141 DCFDAPALA
+141 
-150 REVYSRPWP
+150 
-159 LVDVSVM
+159 
-166 EDSDLQSH
+166 
-174 RRMALLELVQRD
+174 
-186 IRHRDAASLLRDVVQ
+186 
-201 LIRLAGNTRAQSLRP
+201 AQSLRP
-216 PVFSDIYQRSP
+216 PAFSDIYQRSP

-330 EVCFVLRDAYLAQ
+330 EVCFVLRDAWLAQ
-343 AKTTASAT
+343 AKTPVSTTPVAT
-351 PTLKSSDTAGVYVS
+351 ISDTPGVYASV
-365 PETSRN
+365 ETSRN

-380 NAVPVVAGQLLTSK
+380 KAVPVVAGQLLASK
-394 KDTAQ
+394 KETGQ
-399 KPVSEFLPVPALQLP
+399 KAVSQSLPVPALQPP

-421 GAPVSATAPAPRN
+421 GAPVSAPPPVPRN

-439 NLTGTTMPVPASPSP
+439 NLTGTTMPVPTSPSP
-454 VGGKPDVSTP
+454 VWAKPDVKTQAAST
-464 APSTATPVKPATAT
+464 TTPVKPATVT
-478 AAVAK
+478 GAVAK
-483 PLTGTPVTVVASG
+483 PLTGTPVTVAPSG
-496 PEWKAVAGSTLK
+496 PEWKAVSGSTLK

-516 KADCASGGHW
+516 KADCSSGGHW

>member
-1 MDNEKGHNRPGHD
+1 MNTQA
-14 GLFKLFL
+14 LFCLSL
-21 REPDTAR
+21 PLVIAGCAPQTSTSTAR
-28 DFLAVHLPADIRA
+28 DSAF
-41 QVRLDTLK
+41 
-49 LEPGSF
+49 
-55 VDQKL
+55 
-60 RELHSD
+60 
-66 VLYSVETAEGHA
+66 
-78 GYIYCL
+78 
-84 VEHQSTADRMMA
+84 
-96 WRMMRYSMAVMDAHL
+96 
-111 KKGNDTLPVVV
+111 
-122 PLLFYQGTVRPYPY
+122 
-136 STDWM
+136 
-141 DCFDAPALA
+141 
-150 REVYSRPWP
+150 
-159 LVDVSVM
+159 
-166 EDSDLQSH
+166 
-174 RRMALLELVQRD
+174 
-186 IRHRDAASLLRDVVQ
+186 
-201 LIRLAGNTRAQSLRP
+201 AQSLRP

-298 AVQRKIGPMR
+298 AVQRKIGPVR

-371 PYTGVLPGK
+371 PYTGVLPGGK
-380 NAVPVVAGQLLTSK
+380 AAPVMVSQLPAPK
-394 KDTAQ
+394 KETAP
-399 KPVSEFLPVPALQLP
+399 KPVSQSLPVPALHPP
-414 ATSVKSV
+414 ATAVKPV

-439 NLTGTTMPVPASPSP
+439 NLTGTTMPVPALPSP
-454 VGGKPDVSTP
+454 VGVKPDVSTP

-483 PLTGTPVTVVASG
+483 PLTATPVAAPVAAVPG
-496 PEWKAVAGSTLK
+496 GAEWKAAVGSTLK
-508 ESLTDWAG
+508 ESLTEWAG
-516 KADCASGGHW
+516 KADCVGGGHW

-531 TSTDYRIDAPLVF
+531 TSTDYPIDAPLVF
-544 KGNFESALVQV
+544 KGNFETALVQV
-555 FDLYKKA
+555 FDLYKNA
-562 DKPLFAEASRLQCL
+562 DKPLFPEANRLQCL
-576 VSVTDKPADRS
+576 VSVTDKPVDRS